1 MPGTSVKVQSGYLE
15 SYLHESNGPIA
26 FEVELEDG
34 CMWRRHQD
42 HLLQ

>member
-15 SYLHESNGPIA
+15 SYLSQMVLLQ

-34 CMWRRHQD
+34 RM
-42 HLLQ
+42 